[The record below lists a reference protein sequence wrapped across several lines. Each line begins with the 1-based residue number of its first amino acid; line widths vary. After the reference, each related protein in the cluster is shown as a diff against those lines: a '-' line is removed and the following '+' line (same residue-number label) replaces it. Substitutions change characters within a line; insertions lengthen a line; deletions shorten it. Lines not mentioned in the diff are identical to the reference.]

1 MSALLRTSHIVN
13 LPISGG
19 NLSPENRH
27 KRRQQLNW
35 KTRFCYVIPPPLS
48 HKIIWMNL
56 LSKIYLH
63 HHLEVGSTDFWSLSI
78 FDQKLAGE
86 SITEY
91 LSWDDKSAIA
101 WFGFVGNQNF
111 SLWMNHVAK
120 ELTPNKSHLTSE
132 SPKLPLPLNIFDSL
146 LVFCLF
152 VILCKSNV
160 WKVSSLKSHHSGE
173 YRAAG
178 QLKNVSKHGRRQWS
192 FQ

>member
-35 KTRFCYVIPPPLS
+35 KTRFCYAIPPPLS
-48 HKIIWMNL
+48 DKIIWMNP

-63 HHLEVGSTDFWSLSI
+63 HHLEVVSTDFWSLSI
-78 FDQKLAGE
+78 FDQILAGE

-91 LSWDDKSAIA
+91 LSWDDKSCNCVI
-101 WFGFVGNQNF
+101 WLVGNQNF
-111 SLWMNHVAK
+111 SLRMNQIAK

-132 SPKLPLPLNIFDSL
+132 SPKLPLRLNIFDSL
-146 LVFCLF
+146 LIFCLF
-152 VILCKSNV
+152 VILCKSQ
-160 WKVSSLKSHHSGE
+160 KSP
-173 YRAAG
+173 
-178 QLKNVSKHGRRQWS
+178 QWWI
-192 FQ
+192 